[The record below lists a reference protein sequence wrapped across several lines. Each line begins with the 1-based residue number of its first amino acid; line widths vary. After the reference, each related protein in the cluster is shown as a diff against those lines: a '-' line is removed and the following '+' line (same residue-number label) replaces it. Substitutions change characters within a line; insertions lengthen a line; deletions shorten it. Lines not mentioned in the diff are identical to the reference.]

1 MPSRDLPAN
10 VKSIVAEIET
20 EIGEQDPPVHPPPP

>member
-20 EIGEQDPPVHPPPP
+20 EIGEEDPADR

>member
-1 MPSRDLPAN
+1 MPPCPSRDLPAN

-20 EIGEQDPPVHPPPP
+20 EIG